1 MIGLKLK
8 KSVIYT
14 IIFLIILIFLVIFGI
29 NKYKEYKYHKTYEYK
44 LLNKG
49 YTKEEVDTL
58 LNNLK
63 ERDYLYLLKN
73 DYNKK
78 YVSIIDEKYYINSN
92 FYKYINYLNE
102 FKDLSTSEVVR
113 NINIHLDK
121 KFYEAEY
128 KADISKDVGVLV
140 NKYYLLDSSYEPN
153 DLVVIP
159 QTYSW
164 GEKGSQRTRKVT
176 YDAFLKMWNAANLEG
191 YYLMVSSS
199 YRSYQEQQIVYDNYK
214 KRGQKYADK
223 YAARPGSSEH
233 QTGLALDIFSKTNS
247 NKNTFK
253 DTQTAKW
260 LEENSWK
267 YGFILR
273 YPRKDEDITG
283 YSYESWHFRYVGDT
297 AAKYIYENNITF
309 DLYYSYFIEN
319 KN

>member
-1 MIGLKLK
+1 MKLK

-14 IIFLIILIFLVIFGI
+14 IIFLIIFIFLVIFGI
-29 NKYKEYKYHKTYEYK
+29 NKYKEHEYHKTYEYK

-49 YTKEEVDTL
+49 YTKEEVDTI

-73 DYNKK
+73 DYNTK
-78 YVSIIDEKYYINSN
+78 YVSIINEKYYINSN

-121 KFYEAEY
+121 EFYEVEY
-128 KADISKDVGVLV
+128 KADISKDVEVLV
-140 NKYYLLDSSYEPN
+140 NKYYLLDSSYEPS

-164 GEKGSQRTRKVT
+164 GDKGSQRTRKVT

-191 YYLMVSSS
+191 HYLMVSSS

-233 QTGLALDIFSKTNS
+233 QTGLSLDIFSKTNS

-273 YPRKDEDITG
+273 YPSKDENITG
-283 YSYESWHFRYVGDT
+283 YSYESWHFRYVGLA